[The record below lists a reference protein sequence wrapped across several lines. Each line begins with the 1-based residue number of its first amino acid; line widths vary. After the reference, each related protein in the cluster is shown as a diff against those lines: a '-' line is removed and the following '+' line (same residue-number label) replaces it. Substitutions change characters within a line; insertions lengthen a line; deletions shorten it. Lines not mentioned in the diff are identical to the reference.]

1 MLRYLKNVHPEDWP
15 ALALRAAALLLIAVH
30 LVTFLFIYQHP
41 LFILTAVAMGLL
53 LAREM
58 YEDLSQRFFRLK
70 AEEYEKE
77 LHGAPEARADAAD
90 ETGKRPLLIEDAVSL
105 KDISVRTTRH

>member
-1 MLRYLKNVHPEDWP
+1 MFTYLKKVRPEDWP
-15 ALALRAAALLLIAVH
+15 ALLLRVGALLLITVH
-30 LVTFLFIYQHP
+30 LIVFLFIYQHP
-41 LFILTAVAMGLL
+41 LFILSALVMGLL

-77 LHGAPEARADAAD
+77 LHGAREDAQQT
-90 ETGKRPLLIEDAVSL
+90 ERHPLLIEGAASL
-105 KDISVRTTRH
+105 KDISTRSTRH

>member
-1 MLRYLKNVHPEDWP
+1 MLRYLKNVKPEDWP
-15 ALALRAAALLLIAVH
+15 ALLLRAGALALITVH

-41 LFILTAVAMGLL
+41 LFILTAVGMGLL

-70 AEEYEKE
+70 AEEFERE
-77 LHGAPEARADAAD
+77 LQDLKGTAPTAA
-90 ETGKRPLLIEDAVSL
+90 EGGRRSLLIEETGAL
-105 KDISVRTTRH
+105 KDISARAFRS